1 MPILPLAPAVLLY
14 YLCRRSMGPM
24 SAFIHA
30 AVLWGVLALALTEL
44 LSLGHLVTRTG
55 LALGWGIAS
64 LPVAVGCW
72 RVRHAAPVSTSSAM
86 AWPVWARFSAL
97 SILLGTLVTAL
108 VAPPNST
115 DALTY
120 HLARVAQ
127 WMQHQSVHA
136 YATSVTR
143 QIFMPAWAEY
153 VILHLQVLAG
163 GSDRLANLV
172 EWCAFAACLVA
183 SGGVARRLGADARGV
198 GLAVVLTATIPTA
211 VIEASSAQTDLVVTF
226 WMVAL
231 AWIALGDRSGLR
243 DSALAGAALG
253 LALASK
259 GTAYVFCAPLVALL
273 VLRRLEGEGVRAAML
288 HAGAVVA
295 IALLIMLPTYTR
307 NIRVFQHPL
316 GPAVARADLGNASHG
331 LGPLASNVMRNATVH
346 LRSPMPSW
354 NRRLARAVE
363 RTHAAVGLDVQDPRT
378 TYPGERFS
386 VPLISTYEG
395 RMGNPLQFLLVGVAA
410 MLLLLRPAQ
419 TLQRQYGVAVL
430 AGALLFCWLFR
441 WQHWH
446 GRLHTPFF
454 VLAAP
459 LTGMLLSRYAVGWWG
474 AALALLL
481 WVGALPWLVANQM
494 RPLVS
499 LAQTSLT
506 YASPSIFTVPR
517 ERQYL
522 EEEVSAVYLRVV
534 GDLAREDCADLVLAG
549 GEETRAYPLV
559 PFARARGLDLRLSYV
574 FVKNETVVLEERP
587 RACALFAAEEQ
598 PADWRPGAPYDSL
611 ERRWRTG
618 RFALWQA
625 PRPHHQPRALTGDST
640 RAELSPRRAGNTPP

>member
-1 MPILPLAPAVLLY
+1 
-14 YLCRRSMGPM
+14 
-24 SAFIHA
+24 
-30 AVLWGVLALALTEL
+30 
-44 LSLGHLVTRTG
+44 
-55 LALGWGIAS
+55 
-64 LPVAVGCW
+64 
-72 RVRHAAPVSTSSAM
+72 
-86 AWPVWARFSAL
+86 
-97 SILLGTLVTAL
+97 
-108 VAPPNST
+108 
-115 DALTY
+115 
-120 HLARVAQ
+120 
-127 WMQHQSVHA
+127 
-136 YATSVTR
+136 
-143 QIFMPAWAEY
+143 MPAGRIAWRTWSSGAP
-153 VILHLQVLAG
+153 
-163 GSDRLANLV
+163 SP
-172 EWCAFAACLVA
+172 ACLVA
-183 SGGVARRLGADARGV
+183 SGGVAQRLGADARGV

-288 HAGAVVA
+288 HGGAVVA

-331 LGPLASNVMRNATVH
+331 LGPFASNVMRNATVH

-354 NRRLARAVE
+354 NQRLTRAVE

-386 VPLISTYEG
+386 VPLVGTYEG

-446 GRLHTPFF
+446 GHLRTHHSPFL
-454 VLAAP
+454 LAAP

-534 GDLAREDCADLVLAG
+534 GDLAREDCADLVLAEVARRPG
-549 GEETRAYPLV
+549 RIRSC
-559 PFARARGLDLRLSYV
+559 PFARARG
-574 FVKNETVVLEERP
+574 F
-587 RACALFAAEEQ
+587 
-598 PADWRPGAPYDSL
+598 
-611 ERRWRTG
+611 
-618 RFALWQA
+618 
-625 PRPHHQPRALTGDST
+625 ST
-640 RAELSPRRAGNTPP
+640 

>member
-1 MPILPLAPAVLLY
+1 MPILPLVPAVLLY
-14 YLCRRSMGPM
+14 LLCRRSVGPM
-24 SAFIHA
+24 GAFIHA
-30 AVLWGVLALALTEL
+30 AVLWGVLALALIEL
-44 LSLGHLVTRTG
+44 LSLGHLVTRPG

-64 LPVAVGCW
+64 LPLAVGCW
-72 RVRHAAPVSTSSAM
+72 RARHADPVSTSPATP
-86 AWPVWARFSAL
+86 WPVWARFSAL

-120 HLARVAQ
+120 HLARVAE

-153 VILHLQVLAG
+153 VVLHLQVLSG

-183 SGGVARRLGADARGV
+183 SGGVAQRLGADARGV

-226 WMVAL
+226 WTVAL
-231 AWIALGDRSGLR
+231 AWIVLGDPDRSRLR
-243 DSALAGAALG
+243 DSLLAGAALG

-259 GTAYVFCAPLVALL
+259 GTAYVYCAPLAALL
-273 VLRRLEGEGVRAAML
+273 VLRRLQGNGTRAALL
-288 HAGAVVA
+288 HAGAVAAV
-295 IALLIMLPTYTR
+295 ALLIMLPSYAR
-307 NIRVFQHPL
+307 NVRVFRHPL

-331 LGPLASNVMRNATVH
+331 LGTVASNAMRNATVH
-346 LRSPMPSW
+346 LRSPSLWW

-363 RTHAAVGLDVQDPRT
+363 RAHAAVGLDVQDPRT

-395 RMGNPLQFLLVGVAA
+395 RMGNPLQFLLAGVAA
-410 MLLLLRPAQ
+410 ILLLLRPADRR
-419 TLQRQYGVAVL
+419 QRQYGLAVL

-459 LTGMLLSRYAVGWWG
+459 LSGALLSRYAGGWR
-474 AALALLL
+474 AVALALLL

-494 RPLVS
+494 RPLLS
-499 LAQTSLT
+499 LAETRLT
-506 YASPSIFTVPR
+506 YAAPSIFAVPR

-522 EEEVSAVYLRVV
+522 EEEASAVYLRVL
-534 GDLAREDCADLVLAG
+534 GDLARENCVDLVLVG

-559 PFARARGLDLRLSYV
+559 AFARARGLDLRLAYV
-574 FVKNETVVLEERP
+574 FVQNETGVLETRP

-598 PADWRPGAPYDSL
+598 PADWRPEAPYDSL
-611 ERRWRTG
+611 ELRWRAG

-625 PRPHHQPRALTGDST
+625 PTHAGRKATTDTSKTTTGW
-640 RAELSPRRAGNTPP
+640 RGAR